1 MKKNSNITAHLE
13 ALISYGQTVLGLTYE
28 DALYARNQLYYR
40 YSITESVSEATKYDD
55 FIEEI
60 LPELV
65 KAGKELKL
73 FLEGE
78 EHNFE
83 AYLLGTVTPCPNEV
97 ISRFNQLAL
106 HRDVQSSTDYLFELS
121 KNNNYIRTK
130 DIAKNLI
137 WDAEGDKG
145 DIIITVNLSKPEK
158 DPKQILKEKESVQ
171 SSYPPCALCVENMG
185 FYGNA
190 KKPARQNL
198 RIYPL
203 FLNDEEWYFQYSPYQ
218 YYDQH
223 CIVLKKEHSPMQIT
237 PETAIRLLDFV
248 ELFPHY
254 FMGSNADLP
263 IVGGSILS
271 HDHFQ
276 GGSKVLPMFKADLKE
291 EFTSESFSDVTFGI
305 VNWYNSVV
313 RLISYD
319 KMSLIEAASKVLEFW
334 RGYSDENV
342 GIFANTT
349 APHNT
354 LNPIARMENGK
365 FVLDLILRNNR
376 TDEKHPYGIFHPT
389 EDMHNI
395 KKEGIGLIEAM
406 GTFILPGRLSA
417 EATSIIDILTGKAA
431 LNFKEIADEK
441 HPLSKHLPMI
451 VQLVN
456 DKGTA
461 LNEEDAGH
469 AVTEYINKTC
479 IKILKCTAVFKDN
492 EEGEQ
497 AFSRFM
503 KSMLENI

>member
-13 ALISYGQTVLGLTYE
+13 ALLNYGQTVLGLTYE
-28 DALYARNQLYYR
+28 DALYIRNQLYYR
-40 YSITESVSEATKYDD
+40 YNITETVSEATKYDD

-60 LPELV
+60 LPLLV
-65 KAGKELKL
+65 EAGKENKL
-73 FLEGE
+73 FAEGE
-78 EHNFE
+78 EQNFE
-83 AYLLGTVTPCPNEV
+83 AFLLGTVTPSPGSV

-106 HRDVQSSTDYLFELS
+106 HKDAQSATEYLFELS

-137 WDAEGDKG
+137 WDAEGEKG
-145 DIIITVNLSKPEK
+145 EIIITVNLSKPEK
-158 DPKQILKEKESVQ
+158 DPKQILKEKEAPQ
-171 SSYPPCALCVENMG
+171 SSYPPCALCVENVG
-185 FYGNA
+185 FFGNA

-223 CIVLKKEHSPMQIT
+223 CIVLKKEHSPMQIS
-237 PETAIRLLDFV
+237 PETMVRLLDFV

-254 FMGSNADLP
+254 FLGSNADLP

-271 HDHFQ
+271 HDHYQ
-276 GGSKVLPMFKADLKE
+276 GGSKVLPMFKAEVKE
-291 EFTSESFSDVTFGI
+291 EFTSGSFGDVTFGI

-313 RLISYD
+313 RLSSYD
-319 KMSLIEAASKVLEFW
+319 KISLIEASSRVLDFW
-334 RGYSDENV
+334 RGYSDEKV
-342 GIFANTT
+342 GILSNTT

-376 TDEKHPYGIFHPT
+376 TDDKHPYGIFHPT

-406 GTFILPGRLSA
+406 GTFILPGRLST
-417 EATSIIDILTGKAA
+417 EAIDIIDILTGKTP
-431 LNFKEIADEK
+431 LNFKELADEK
-441 HPLSKHLPMI
+441 HPLSKHLAMI

-456 DKGTA
+456 DKGTTMT
-461 LNEEDAGH
+461 EEDAGH
-469 AVTEYINKTC
+469 TVTEYINKTC
-479 IKILKCTAVFKDN
+479 IKILECTAVFKDN
-492 EEGEQ
+492 ETGEQ

-503 KSMLENI
+503 KELVESI